1 MSPFKFCLNLSSVAF
16 TLLVASASAEFNA
29 GSLKGI
35 KTNLRSRHLSKDVD
49 TVYFELCVDVEAS
62 FVMELQIYDYES
74 QQVLASGTQTVSG
87 TDGNGYYVSM
97 NQLVNIEG
105 SNTDVRFSFPDTPP
119 SSACLH
125 HFKVKHGGNT
135 KFTMD
140 SWFAKSD
147 GSGCGLDKEDGTCD
161 NEWHQV
167 YDHILA
173 GSTECLSGSMTV
185 EDPKDNKC
193 TGHRAYTCIQPACS

>member
-1 MSPFKFCLNLSSVAF
+1 MSPFKPCLNLTSVAF

-29 GSLKGI
+29 GSLEGI
-35 KTNLRSRHLSKDVD
+35 KANLRSRQLSKEVD
-49 TVYFELCVDVEAS
+49 TVYFELCDDVEAS

-87 TDGNGYYVSM
+87 ADGNSYSVSM
-97 NQLVNIEG
+97 NNGVSIEG
-105 SNTDVRFSFPDTPP
+105 SNTDIRFSFPGTPP

-125 HFKVKHGGNT
+125 HFKVKNGGST

-140 SWFAKSD
+140 SWFAKDD
-147 GSGCGLDKEDGTCD
+147 GSSCGLDKEDGKCD
-161 NEWHQV
+161 NGKHHV

-173 GSTECLSGSMTV
+173 GSKECLSGSMTV
-185 EDPKDNKC
+185 EDPKNNRC